1 MTSTE
6 ALENRILA
14 VLDRHKEYDA
24 ETIVTL
30 VGADLG
36 DVRSALFV
44 LIAKKMLIDER
55 VVEEDA
61 PAEGAAVALARAARL
76 RTVR

>member
-24 ETIVTL
+24 ETIATL

-36 DVRSALFV
+36 DVRSALF
-44 LIAKKMLIDER
+44 AMLIDER

-61 PAEGAAVALARAARL
+61 PAGGGRVWRRASGQS
-76 RTVR
+76 